1 MSFARESAPTLSP
14 AINRA
19 FSKQSRYF
27 DQFDGNN
34 EILQDMRQQVYY
46 HVSKHLSPESHILE
60 LNAGTGIDALHF
72 ASMGHRVHATDLSD
86 GMINQI
92 ASKGLK
98 SKFGE
103 RITYQQVSNEQLNK
117 VTVKNFD
124 YAFSNFGGLNCTQDL
139 SKVTRQLSDLLKPG
153 AFVTWV
159 IMPPVCLS
167 ELLWVFKG
175 QWKKAFRRLNKQ
187 GTRSHLEGEYF
198 LTFYHSLKKIRSA
211 FGPAY
216 KLIQSE
222 GLAALSPQPHLS
234 NFAIKSPWL
243 YKFLRKL
250 DGVFRNSYP
259 FNRWADHIIVTFQ
272 YRPRK

>member
-1 MSFARESAPTLSP
+1 
-14 AINRA
+14 
-19 FSKQSRYF
+19 
-27 DQFDGNN
+27 
-34 EILQDMRQQVYY
+34 MRQQVYV
-46 HVSKHLSPESHILE
+46 HVSKHVGPESYILE

-72 ASMGHRVHATDLSD
+72 ASKGHSVHATDLSD
-86 GMINQI
+86 GMISQI
-92 ASKGLK
+92 AFKVLK
-98 SKFGE
+98 SKFGD
-103 RITYQQVSNEQLNK
+103 RITYQQVSNEQLDK
-117 VTVKNFD
+117 LTLKNFD

-139 SKVTRQLSDLLKPG
+139 SKVTRHLSDLLKPG

-198 LTFYHSLKKIRSA
+198 LTYYHSLKKIRSA

-222 GLAALSPQPHLS
+222 GLAALSPQPHQN
-234 NFAIKSPWL
+234 NFAIQSPRL

-250 DGVFRNSYP
+250 DRVFRNSYP

-272 YRPRK
+272 YRPGK